1 MEGSWAGL
9 YIFICFLR
17 ANFFHG
23 LPSYKIFS
31 HVTLIY
37 ELLLAHLH
45 TNCNRIYCQLIFYT
59 TLELKQCSHFFIQD
73 LQLDNGGLLFFFFLV
88 FFGGQVSSALIIK
101 NKWERNQLNTIEFLK
116 LKENCQG

>member
-73 LQLDNGGLLFFFFLV
+73 LQLDNGGLLFFFWFF
-88 FFGGQVSSALIIK
+88 FFGFFWWAGEQCIN
-101 NKWERNQLNTIEFLK
+101 NKE
-116 LKENCQG
+116 

>member
-1 MEGSWAGL
+1 M
-9 YIFICFLR
+9 
-17 ANFFHG
+17 
-23 LPSYKIFS
+23 
-31 HVTLIY
+31 
-37 ELLLAHLH
+37 AHLH

-73 LQLDNGGLLFFFFLV
+73 LQLDNGGLLFFFFFGFFGFFFLF